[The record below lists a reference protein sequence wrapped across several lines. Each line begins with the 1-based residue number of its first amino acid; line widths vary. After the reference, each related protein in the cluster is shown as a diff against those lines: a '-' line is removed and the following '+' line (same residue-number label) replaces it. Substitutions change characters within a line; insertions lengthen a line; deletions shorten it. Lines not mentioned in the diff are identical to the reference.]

1 VPPIQDLTGQVFGRL
16 TAVSHVGTNK
26 YRYAL
31 WLCRCECGG
40 EAIVSNNA
48 LRYGNTRSCGC
59 LLHEG
64 HVRAG
69 KMTRHGQHGTPT
81 YVSWQS
87 MKGRCL
93 RTTDPSYEG
102 YGGRGITICD
112 RWMTFENFF
121 ADMGERPAGKTLDR
135 IDNEGHYEPG
145 NCRWATRREQANN
158 RRPPRRG
165 LRGRDFSLLPRGGW
179 NLMSRYRKKP
189 VEIEAIQWTGRN
201 LGAILVLLDDSAQS
215 EVATVDGTDD
225 LAIPTLEGEMIAR
238 PNDWIIRGVKGE
250 LYPCK
255 PDIFEA
261 TYEPVT
267 PEAA

>member
-1 VPPIQDLTGQVFGRL
+1 
-16 TAVSHVGTNK
+16 
-26 YRYAL
+26 
-31 WLCRCECGG
+31 
-40 EAIVSNNA
+40 
-48 LRYGNTRSCGC
+48 
-59 LLHEG
+59 
-64 HVRAG
+64 
-69 KMTRHGQHGTPT
+69 
-81 YVSWQS
+81 
-87 MKGRCL
+87 
-93 RTTDPSYEG
+93 
-102 YGGRGITICD
+102 
-112 RWMTFENFF
+112 
-121 ADMGERPAGKTLDR
+121 
-135 IDNEGHYEPG
+135 
-145 NCRWATRREQANN
+145 
-158 RRPPRRG
+158 
-165 LRGRDFSLLPRGGW
+165 
-179 NLMSRYRKKP
+179 MSRYRKKP